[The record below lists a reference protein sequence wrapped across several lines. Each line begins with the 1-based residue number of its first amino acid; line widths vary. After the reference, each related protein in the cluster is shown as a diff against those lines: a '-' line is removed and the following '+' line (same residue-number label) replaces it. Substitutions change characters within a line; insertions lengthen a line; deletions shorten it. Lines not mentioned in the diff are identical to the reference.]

1 MLMSTVNEVQCSWLL
16 EGQVWKLRRKQLKY
30 VRHYAVKRINFG
42 LSLKADH
49 THPSLVDNY
58 TEKVKAM

>member
-1 MLMSTVNEVQCSWLL
+1 MLISAVNEVQCSWLL

-30 VRHYAVKRINFG
+30 VRHYVVKRINLG

-49 THPSLVDNY
+49 TLSSLILGR
-58 TEKVKAM
+58 